1 MSLSPYP
8 PIDPDNPIGD
18 EEELILKPFH
28 YEEHDVSITNGGKI
42 SLHIYCHDRKSN
54 SVGIVINNFR
64 VYSCIELPE
73 YSLNQNPSPDGDIK
87 KVTYTPKSYITWDQ
101 DLAYKVFIKLCE
113 RQALKDSRFTKLPK
127 DPPFDFHFGY
137 FNDIY
142 YYTGK
147 KKPYLYLYF
156 NSIQAR
162 MDMMDTIK
170 YPIYIQNEG
179 YVQFEM
185 HENKIPT
192 FRRLMSKQ
200 KCKYTQWLSVKG
212 RSIPWTSKKY
222 RIMKQSVNEYIV
234 DYNTLSQIDESV
246 SAKWFVYPKLFSWDG
261 EMYSKNHKQMPG
273 FKRPYD
279 SLYMISVVFQYM
291 EHPET
296 QKRVCLV
303 YGECGEIPNTEVIT
317 FKTEKD
323 LLIAFCHLFNYF
335 DPDLVLNYN
344 GSTFDYPYVIGRFE
358 RNSIAIEDIPSTGR
372 LLNRKTSIYEM
383 NWSSS
388 GAGKNSITLINHE
401 GRIPIDML
409 PNIRRLY
416 KLRQYTLQFVS
427 MKYLGEGKND
437 VKAKD
442 MFRIYEDCH
451 GENKGVLVKD
461 KDEKGKDRE
470 RILTMTDVAAY
481 CVQDS
486 VLPIKLFDNRKL
498 WYHLSSLSSAAGVSM
513 LELFTRGEQI
523 RCYSNISD
531 ECYKQ
536 GIVLSNP
543 QYFDY
548 YFKGGFVGKP
558 KPGVYKYVFTL
569 DFASLYPSIMRAYN
583 ISIDA
588 IIKIEDWA
596 KFDPDD
602 YEINYFEQEEPFDFV
617 STSYRKDLES
627 KYKLLLK
634 QNEIINDYNRFMSS
648 GVAGMC
654 NSSEEYI
661 KLIKRYA
668 VQFTR
673 DDFTTMQE
681 MGMKE
686 AKRMAMNPDNPDE
699 SVKYDPDYFEDKADA
714 ANGGLYGGK
723 TGITRRYEIR
733 IIKKKIHEGI
743 MSLLETG
750 WFFKRKD
757 IKKLMKKCE
766 ESLKKKYDKVVDS
779 ERDVYNAGQNA
790 VKIMMNSGYGFNGVA
805 KGMLPA
811 LPVAILVTAIG
822 RRLIGIV
829 NEILVENF
837 SHYNAKVVYNDTDS
851 SMIALDI
858 KDEDVLSGKVNLKA
872 IMQEMEDVTNGR
884 GESFIYN
891 RDATVKDVIVERI
904 ENYENTIKPETIVYG
919 ETKYTCKIIKERFN
933 NDKSGLIKERTFFN
947 PDGSIKEVTE
957 ETIMYK
963 PSDNKEI
970 SPDKT
975 ITHCSQYIK
984 EIITETIEETN
995 DENTNDDTND
1005 GPKIKKILI
1014 RTKTIYNNDA
1024 TIKKIIPDI
1033 EPVFRLELQMECEN
1047 CCQMCPLKPK
1057 YYIKLHREVELKKIL
1072 ENGQFKKEHDGKY
1085 EITTKGILTSKKGNS
1100 QFANIV
1106 YDTLVNQVIFI
1117 NHTVDMLY
1125 SLSKNMSDFLSDRFD
1140 VKDLCRVTE
1149 LGADYK
1155 QEGYFMNVFANY
1167 LTNKGMP
1174 VKPGDRLEY
1183 IVVRTKNE
1191 IENKITENMGIK
1203 CREYSM
1209 WEADPE
1215 RENIDYSYYIEK
1227 GLQEQFDCLFAV
1239 GNMDVIN
1246 DPRLSEVG
1254 YKPQFSH
1261 DRQGNLEVGKSRCHF
1276 IHFKTPIKMIAA
1288 LVKDYMKLTD
1298 QEFAYI
1304 YTNMGRD
1311 YDPKY
1316 ARNMYIAII
1325 LDTFMDRICKCIQ
1338 FYYPMKGI

>member
-1 MSLSPYP
+1 MSQLSPYP
-8 PIDPDNPIGD
+8 PDDPDNPLGD
-18 EEELILKPFH
+18 EEDLILKPYH
-28 YEEHDVSITNGGKI
+28 YEEHDNFQNSGRI
-42 SLHIYCHDRKSN
+42 SLHIYCHDRNSN
-54 SVGIVINNFR
+54 SVGIRIDNFR
-64 VYSCIELPE
+64 VYCCIMLPE
-73 YSLNQNPSPDGDIK
+73 YSLQQNPSPDGDIK
-87 KVTYTPKSYITWDQ
+87 KTTYSPLSYITWESE
-101 DLAYKVFIKLCE
+101 LVYKIFIKLCE
-113 RQALKDSRFTKLPK
+113 RQSRSDSRFTKLPK
-127 DPPFDFHFGY
+127 DSPFEFSFGY
-137 FNDIY
+137 YTDIY

-156 NSIQAR
+156 NTLQAR
-162 MDMMDTIK
+162 NDMMDTIK
-170 YPIYIQNEG
+170 YPIYVQGEG
-179 YVQFEM
+179 YIQFEM

-200 KCKYTQWLSVKG
+200 KCKYTQWTFIKG
-212 RSIPWTSKKY
+212 RSVPWTSKKY

-234 DYNTLSQIDESV
+234 DYTTMSQIDETI

-261 EMYSKNHKQMPG
+261 EMYSKNHKQFPG
-273 FKRPYD
+273 FKRPHD
-279 SLYMISVVFQYM
+279 ALYMISVVFQYM

-296 QKRVCLV
+296 KRQICLV
-303 YGECGEIPNTEVIT
+303 FGECDDIKDVEVIK

-335 DPDLVLNYN
+335 DPDIALNYN
-344 GSTFDYPYVIGRFE
+344 GSSFDYPYVIGRFE
-358 RNSIAIEDIPSTGR
+358 RNDISIEDIPSTGR

-401 GRIPIDML
+401 GRISIDML

-442 MFRIYEDCH
+442 MFRIYEDNH

-461 KDEKGKDRE
+461 KDENGKERE
-470 RILTMTDVAAY
+470 RILTMTDVAKY

-486 VLPIKLFDNRKL
+486 ALPIKLFDNRKI
-498 WYHLSSLSSAAGVSM
+498 WYHLSALSSAAGVSM

-523 RCYSNISD
+523 RCYSNIAD
-531 ECYKQ
+531 ECYNQ

-583 ISIDA
+583 ISIDT

-596 KFDPDD
+596 KFDPED

-617 STSYRKDLES
+617 STSYRKDLET

-634 QNEIINDYNRFMSS
+634 QNEIISDYNRFILD
-648 GVAGMC
+648 GITGIC
-654 NSSEEYI
+654 QKSEEYI

-681 MGMKE
+681 MGMKD
-686 AKRMAMNPDNPDE
+686 AKRMALNSENPDE
-699 SVKYDPDYFEDKADA
+699 SIKYDPDYFEDKTDVST
-714 ANGGLYGGK
+714 GGIYGGK
-723 TGITRRYEIR
+723 TGVIRRHEIR

-743 MSLLETG
+743 MSLLETN

-766 ESLKKKYDKVVDS
+766 EKLKEKYDKEIDT
-779 ERDVYNAGQNA
+779 ERDCYDASQLSTKV
-790 VKIMMNSGYGFNGVA
+790 MMNSGYGFNGVG

-811 LPVAILVTAIG
+811 LPVAILTTAIG

-829 NEILVENF
+829 NEILIENF
-837 SHYNAKVVYNDTDS
+837 AHFGAKVVYNDTDS

-858 KDEDVLSGKVNLKA
+858 KDEDVLSGKVNLKN
-872 IMQEMEDVTNGR
+872 IMKEMEDVTNGR
-884 GESFIYN
+884 NESFIYN
-891 RDATVKDVIVERI
+891 KDATIKEIII
-904 ENYENTIKPETIVYG
+904 EKIEDFDETYIIPETIIYG
-919 ETKYTCKIIKERFN
+919 EIKYICKIIKERFN
-933 NDKSGLIKERTFFN
+933 DDKSALIKERTFFN
-947 PDGSIKEVTE
+947 FDGTIKEIVE
-957 ETIMYK
+957 EIIQYK
-963 PSDNKEI
+963 STDNKEI
-970 SPDKT
+970 SPDKS
-975 ITHCSQYIK
+975 ILHCSKYIK
-984 EIITETIEETN
+984 EIITESYSTEE
-995 DENTNDDTND
+995 
-1005 GPKIKKILI
+1005 KKILI

-1024 TIKKIIPDI
+1024 SIKEIISDI
-1033 EPVFRLELQMECEN
+1033 EPVFRMELTMECEN

-1072 ENGQFKKEHDGKY
+1072 KDGFFKKEHDGKF

-1100 QFANIV
+1100 QFSNIV

-1117 NHTVDMLY
+1117 NHIVDMLY
-1125 SLSKNMSDFLSDRFD
+1125 SLNKNISDFLSDKFD

-1155 QEGYFMNVFANY
+1155 QDGYFMNVFANY
-1167 LTNKGMP
+1167 LTSQGMP

-1183 IVVRTKNE
+1183 IIVRTKNE
-1191 IENKITENMGIK
+1191 IENNITENVGLK
-1203 CREYSM
+1203 CREFSL
-1209 WEADPE
+1209 WEQDPNKE
-1215 RENIDYSYYIEK
+1215 IIDYSYYIEK
-1227 GLQEQFDCLFAV
+1227 GLAVQFDCLFGV
-1239 GNMDVIN
+1239 GNIDVIN
-1246 DPRLSEVG
+1246 DPRLSEIG
-1254 YKPQFSH
+1254 YKPQFS
-1261 DRQGNLEVGKSRCHF
+1261 RCHF
-1276 IHFKTPIKMIAA
+1276 VHFSTPIKMITA

-1298 QEFAYI
+1298 QEFINTYN
-1304 YTNMGRD
+1304 NMGRD

-1316 ARNMYIAII
+1316 PRNMYIAII
-1325 LDTFMDRICKCIQ
+1325 LDTFMDRICKYIQ